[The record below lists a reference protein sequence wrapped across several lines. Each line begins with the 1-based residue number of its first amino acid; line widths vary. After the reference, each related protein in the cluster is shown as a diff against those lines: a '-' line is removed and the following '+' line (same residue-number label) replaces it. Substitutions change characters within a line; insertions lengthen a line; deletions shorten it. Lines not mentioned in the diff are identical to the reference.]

1 MTGDGAKKENKN
13 SVVIME
19 NENIETI
26 QNFPC

>member
-26 QNFPC
+26 QTNN